1 MLKSLINL
9 KKTTLEKEYF
19 LIRSLIYQLDA
30 KIKNEN
36 EQITKTIKELE
47 KEVPIYVENINNL
60 NNNIKNLR
68 SELQLKNAEQILN
81 FVNNEQDN
89 INSDKTEESSTKLN
103 EDDLTI
109 KKLYRIISS
118 KCHPDKTDDKSLHDL
133 FILATEAYEHNN
145 YTMIMEIYNKLI
157 NPHYDNN
164 FSDISIE
171 QKLDIIKKEYDKRKE
186 EFAKLSGTNGYVI
199 NTLIKNNNST
209 KARKIFLNLL
219 FDQTLELEKL
229 KQQLETN
236 LNKKI

>member
-19 LIRSLIYQLDA
+19 LIRSLIYQLDD
-30 KIKNEN
+30 KIKSEN
-36 EQITKTIKELE
+36 EQITKTIKDLE

-60 NNNIKNLR
+60 NNDIKNLR
-68 SELQLKNAEQILN
+68 TELQLKNAEQILN
-81 FVNNEQDN
+81 FVNTEKQDVKNEV
-89 INSDKTEESSTKLN
+89 EEISNKLN
-103 EDDLTI
+103 ENDLTI

-118 KCHPDKTDDKSLHDL
+118 KCHPDKTDDESLHEL

-171 QKLDIIKKEYDKRKE
+171 QKLEIIKKEYDKRKE
-186 EFAKLSGTNGYVI
+186 EFAKLSSTNGYVI